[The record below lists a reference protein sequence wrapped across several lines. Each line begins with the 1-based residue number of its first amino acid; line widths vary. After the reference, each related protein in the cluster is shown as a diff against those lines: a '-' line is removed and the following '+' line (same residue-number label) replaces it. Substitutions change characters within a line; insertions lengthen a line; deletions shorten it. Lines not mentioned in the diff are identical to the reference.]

1 MKRWIAALLCLM
13 IFVGVLPGSVSAQEA
28 TVNVPMDK
36 DAVLAGLYEADL
48 SSLREAI
55 MEGFITCEELT
66 QYYLDRIEKYN
77 APYNCFI
84 TMCDDALEKAREKDA
99 LLKEGKA
106 EGLLFG
112 VPVVIKDNMD
122 LAGYHTTN
130 GYKKKDSQIASSNAA
145 VVDALLKEGA
155 VIIAKTNMSTGAMR
169 AEYSKSQVAGETK
182 NAYSTYLSAG
192 GSSGGS
198 AVATSLNFAAASL
211 GTDTNSSL
219 RYPAVLNGCVSLRPT
234 FGLLSQDGIK
244 KLNANRD
251 IAGAITRTVKDQAL
265 MLDILTEGAHNYKE
279 NLNANALQGMRIGI
293 LKELS
298 GATGKNGRTE
308 SKVDDE
314 VTAAFQKAVE
324 QLKACGAEVVEV
336 SMPKIISTG
345 AATVNNEN
353 TKREPFKKD
362 FEKLLQDNNISAV
375 IFPTYLSTPLRS
387 GKDENGK
394 TWNAL
399 SQTLIINT
407 RTLSPA
413 AGVPEIALPIG
424 YHSLGAGIGMEIAA
438 ADGSEQL
445 LLNIAYSF
453 TEHADLRVAPTDAPN
468 EYADKHAGTLAQV
481 MDDYHTAVEEAIRKE
496 EEKKQAAEQLR
507 LEQEAAQKAKLEAQ
521 RKEQI
526 QIVQWICIATAVLV
540 VVTLSIVIWATRK
553 EKEPV
558 A

>member
-13 IFVGVLPGSVSAQEA
+13 IFVGVLPGSVSAQES
-28 TVNVPMDK
+28 TVNVPVDK
-36 DAVLAGLYEADL
+36 DAVLAALYEADL

-55 MEGFITCEELT
+55 MEGFITSEELT

-112 VPVVIKDNMD
+112 VPIVIKDNMD
-122 LAGYHTTN
+122 LTGYHTTN
-130 GYKKKDSQIASSNAA
+130 GYTKKDSQIADSNAA
-145 VVDALLKEGA
+145 VVEALLKEGA

-169 AEYSKSQVAGETK
+169 AEYSRSQVAGDTK
-182 NAYSTYLSAG
+182 NAYSTYLSPG

-198 AVATSLNFAAASL
+198 AAATSLNFAAASL

-234 FGLLSQDGIK
+234 FGLLSRDGIK
-244 KLNANRD
+244 KLNSKRD
-251 IAGAITRTVKDQAL
+251 TAGAITRTVKDQAI
-265 MLDILTEGAHNYKE
+265 MLDVLTEGAYSYTE
-279 NLNANALQGMRIGI
+279 NLDANALQGMRIGI

-314 VTAAFQKAVE
+314 VEAAFQKAVE

-336 SMPKIISTG
+336 SMPKIFSLSN
-345 AATVNNEN
+345 ATINNEN
-353 TKREPFKKD
+353 AKREPYKTA
-362 FEKLLQDNNISAV
+362 FEKLLQDNSISAV
-375 IFPTYLSTPLRS
+375 IFPTYLSTPLRI

-394 TWNAL
+394 TWDVF
-399 SQTLIINT
+399 SQTYISNT
-407 RTLSPA
+407 KIVSPS
-413 AGVPEIALPIG
+413 AGVPELALPIG

-453 TEHADLRVAPTDAPN
+453 TEHADLRVTPTGAPN
-468 EYADKHAGTLAQV
+468 DYADMSAGTLAQV
-481 MDDYHTAVEEAIRKE
+481 MEDYHAAVEEAIRKE
-496 EEKKQAAEQLR
+496 EEEKQAAEQLR

-526 QIVQWICIATAVLV
+526 QIVQWICIATAALV